1 VSLRAVLPESPTEQ
15 PGTTGR
21 LFVLWMQ
28 SPSSGQCAFVSQSP
42 WHIFNA
48 FDGVSPNHSSGVRP
62 ALFAGS
68 SDATGALRRGGD
80 ALRRGGVDTAL
91 VFASVHLSHV
101 LPVAPMP
108 GLAVTVL
115 QHHQ

>member
-21 LFVLWMQ
+21 LFVLLMQ
-28 SPSSGQCAFVSQSP
+28 SPSSGQCALVSQSP

-48 FDGVSPNHSSGVRP
+48 FVGVSPNHSSGVRA

-80 ALRRGGVDTAL
+80 AALRRGGVDTAL

-101 LPVAPMP
+101 PASMP
-108 GLAVTVL
+108 GLELAVL